1 MEEGATNTPDSGR
14 QKAKVDSPCNS
25 SPSSIIPH
33 FDINAIHQQEG
44 SSTVQSL
51 EFQVAGDTSTT
62 LNTGTS
68 QGESVQINMPEPCPS
83 KYLSLF
89 GIIIHTI
96 FLSF

>member
-1 MEEGATNTPDSGR
+1 MEEDAINTPDSGR
-14 QKAKVDSPCNS
+14 QKAKVDFPCS
-25 SPSSIIPH
+25 SSH
-33 FDINAIHQQEG
+33 
-44 SSTVQSL
+44 SSTIPSL

-68 QGESVQINMPEPCPS
+68 HGESVQIDISEPCPS

-89 GIIIHTI
+89 GIMIHTI